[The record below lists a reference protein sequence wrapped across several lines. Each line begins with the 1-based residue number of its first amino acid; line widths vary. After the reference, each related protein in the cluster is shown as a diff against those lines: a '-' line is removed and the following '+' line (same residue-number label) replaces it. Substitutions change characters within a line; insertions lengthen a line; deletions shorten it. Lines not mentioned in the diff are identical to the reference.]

1 MIGPLLLGYLVP
13 DKKKKNDDNDEDDSN
28 ISNNNKNNKIIPSAL
43 TKAADGSL
51 NVSQLSMPPPRPID
65 LSGRLNNSRNG
76 SSSIGSTNGNPIPS
90 LLDKKQMNEKNN
102 DDDDDDEDD
111 LNPWEK

>member
-1 MIGPLLLGYLVP
+1 MP
-13 DKKKKNDDNDEDDSN
+13 DKKKKDDDDDDVNEN
-28 ISNNNKNNKIIPSAL
+28 ISNNGSNKIIPSAL

-65 LSGRLNNSRNG
+65 LSERLNNGRNG
-76 SSSIGSTNGNPIPS
+76 RNNGNLIPS
-90 LLDKKQMNEKNN
+90 LLDKKQIDENNNN
-102 DDDDDDEDD
+102 DSEDD